1 MDQGSEPFLSTDR
14 AADQNGTGRVYMP
27 GSAWTVRARMVG
39 KAAGCSL
46 AVVTTV
52 PAPAAVDGNGWLSSS
67 GWPACRTHVDG
78 LTGN

>member
-1 MDQGSEPFLSTDR
+1 MDQGSEPFWSADR
-14 AADQNGTGRVYMP
+14 PADQNGTGRLYMP
-27 GSAWTVRARMVG
+27 GSAWTIRARMVG
-39 KAAGCSL
+39 KAVGCSL

-78 LTGN
+78 LL